1 MKYNFNFSTYDFKKL
16 IENNNS
22 FVDKSLFI
30 KEVINESSDVILI
43 PRPRRFGK
51 SLNFSMLKYFFD
63 MKEDS
68 FNLFKDLKIS
78 KEQECMEHMN
88 KYPVVL
94 ISMKDAA
101 FSNWPY
107 VERGL
112 RVLMSDVY
120 KKYKTELFS
129 NLDRDEKEYYEKVMS
144 EKVSEVELS
153 FSLSRLTRYLKDR
166 YKKEVIVLI
175 DEYDAIMTS
184 LYGEEEFEKC
194 MDFFKIF
201 YGSTLKGNESLH
213 RALMTG
219 ITRVAKEGIFS
230 GLNNVMV
237 CGVTDRE
244 FGSRFGFLEEEIKDV
259 IIESNLNY
267 KEVKNYYNGYNFGG
281 NLVYN
286 PWSVANCLKRGK
298 YGSYWKNTSGN
309 DLVKELVKKGGP
321 EVKYSF
327 EKMLEGESVNLEV
340 EDNVNLRELEV
351 GDIYSLLLQSGYLT
365 YEEKDGVRKYKL
377 PNKEVKDFFK
387 ELLSEIDKKIYE
399 ENLEDYFERKE
410 WVKFEKTLKESVEE
424 ALSYYDIPT
433 DKGKRENFYHTLL
446 LGMFLNFRNYKGI
459 SNRESGMGRPDIIM
473 KRKDGKENI
482 VIELKAGS
490 RSGDVMYELEKAK
503 DQIIMRKYGEDL
515 KGNVIKIAIGFVGKE
530 VKLEVVD

>member
-1 MKYNFNFSTYDFKKL
+1 MKYNFNFGTSDFKKL

-30 KEVINESSDVILI
+30 KEVINEISDVILI

-51 SLNFSMLKYFFD
+51 SLNFSMLKCFFD
-63 MKEDS
+63 IKEES
-68 FNLFKDLKIS
+68 KEFFEGLKIS
-78 KEQECMEHMN
+78 KEKECLKHMN

-184 LYGEEEFEKC
+184 LYGGEEFEKC

-201 YGSTLKGNESLH
+201 YGSTLKGNDSLH
-213 RALMTG
+213 KALMTG

-286 PWSVANCLKRGK
+286 PWSVANCLKGGK
-298 YGSYWKNTSGN
+298 YGSYGKTQ
-309 DLVKELVKKGGP
+309 
-321 EVKYSF
+321 
-327 EKMLEGESVNLEV
+327 V
-340 EDNVNLRELEV
+340 EM
-351 GDIYSLLLQSGYLT
+351 I
-365 YEEKDGVRKYKL
+365 
-377 PNKEVKDFFK
+377 
-387 ELLSEIDKKIYE
+387 
-399 ENLEDYFERKE
+399 
-410 WVKFEKTLKESVEE
+410 
-424 ALSYYDIPT
+424 
-433 DKGKRENFYHTLL
+433 
-446 LGMFLNFRNYKGI
+446 
-459 SNRESGMGRPDIIM
+459 
-473 KRKDGKENI
+473 
-482 VIELKAGS
+482 
-490 RSGDVMYELEKAK
+490 
-503 DQIIMRKYGEDL
+503 
-515 KGNVIKIAIGFVGKE
+515 
-530 VKLEVVD
+530 